1 MTVGESYLYACAE
14 LRKVGKVG
22 VATAIVLCGKCR
34 DVSSEAAAA
43 LRGPAAAGGLP
54 AGCYSS

>member
-1 MTVGESYLYACAE
+1 MESYIYACAE
-14 LRKVGKVG
+14 LRKLGKVG
-22 VATAIVLCGKCR
+22 VAAVVYIAGKRKCR

-43 LRGPAAAGGLP
+43 LRGPAAAGSLP

>member
-1 MTVGESYLYACAE
+1 MRNL
-14 LRKVGKVG
+14 GKVG
-22 VATAIVLCGKCR
+22 VAAVALSVCGGKRKCR

-43 LRGPAAAGGLP
+43 LRGPAAAGSLP